1 MTTTVL
7 NTKISEYESKIPD
20 TSSLVATTVLYSKIS
35 KTENKIP
42 SVSSLVKKTD
52 YDAEIKDIEGKYF
65 KWHTRC
71 ENKTKRI
78 SQ

>member
-1 MTTTVL
+1 MRA
-7 NTKISEYESKIPD
+7 KYQI
-20 TSSLVATTVLYSKIS
+20 VATTVLYSKIS

-65 KWHTRC
+65 K
-71 ENKTKRI
+71 
-78 SQ
+78 